1 MTSSPRR
8 RGCGLH
14 NPDSSHDHIQCF
26 WLAEVRNFTNIM
38 IGYVSMHWQQSKYQL
53 RANCFMRWMPVLNAR
68 CGDSHVRD
76 RTSRW
81 PSCLWHGNRCTWM
94 GWSLCWDGALGPV
107 LLFATCRLGVVSAN
121 GSAAFIWGLRCH
133 WVRRWVADRD
143 TGPCIAAVDF
153 AVVLSA
159 VTQLLV

>member
-1 MTSSPRR
+1 MPSIKPLLVCAVTAPFRWITV
-8 RGCGLH
+8 RGPEGRL
-14 NPDSSHDHIQCF
+14 NEADSH
-26 WLAEVRNFTNIM
+26 A
-38 IGYVSMHWQQSKYQL
+38 G
-53 RANCFMRWMPVLNAR
+53 

-94 GWSLCWDGALGPV
+94 GWSLFWDGALGPV
-107 LLFATCRLGVVSAN
+107 LLFATCRLGVVSAS

-133 WVRRWVADRD
+133 WVRRWVAVSPTRCRFQHSCCQAPPCGETGWVADSD
-143 TGPCIAAVDF
+143 TGPCIAAVDV

-159 VTQLLV
+159 VTQLSV